1 MYNRGRTLY
10 TNECQDEGE
19 RLVNIA
25 ILEDNP
31 SILDYLSTALE
42 MSGHRTTT
50 FTHGAA
56 LLDAIFHNGLALPD
70 LPFDL
75 VLVDLL
81 LPGSISGL
89 DAVRTMRGTFSPER
103 LPIVIVSACSQKEL
117 DEAQALLPGT
127 PMMRKPFKIQELLNL
142 IDAVKVS

>member
-1 MYNRGRTLY
+1 VNSNG
-10 TNECQDEGE
+10 CQDEEE
-19 RLVNIA
+19 RLVKIA

-42 MSGHRTTT
+42 MSGHHITT

-56 LLDAIFHNGLALPD
+56 LLHTLFHNSQAFPD
-70 LPFDL
+70 QPFDL

-89 DAVRTMRGTFSPER
+89 DAVRTIRRTFPPEQ
-103 LPIVIVSACSQKEL
+103 LPIIIVSACSQKEL
-117 DEAQALLPGT
+117 DEAQAMLPGT
-127 PMMRKPFKIQELLNL
+127 PMMRKPFKIQELLRL